1 MKKTIHIL
9 LSIGSLIFISSTG
22 ASGQDTTAVPG
33 GGSLEVLA
41 LEEAVRIG
49 LENNYSIQISAGDEE
64 IASTNLEMAKSALF
78 PRVELTGGI
87 DGRSTN
93 SDLTFFHGR
102 VQSRNGAKS
111 SSYNAA
117 LALDWTIF
125 DGFGMFASID
135 KYQELK
141 SIGSLN
147 ARLTVLNTVADI
159 ISTYYD
165 IVRLKQELKSIG
177 EALDISR
184 LRVQQAD
191 DRYFVGTGSKLELL
205 NSKVDFNEDTSS
217 FISQQEAVKTAKT
230 RLNEIL
236 ARDLNTPFDVVDTIV
251 IDLDLRYSELRNQLI
266 GENPELAFAQAR
278 KKVAELEYR
287 EIRANRYSTIS
298 VMSSYSFVQ
307 SDSESG
313 QLLSNQSHGLNYGI
327 SARMNIFS
335 GFLQRKQERS
345 AQIQIENQ
353 QLMYDQLLQAVE
365 SELTIAF
372 SNYENSKVLMQ
383 LEEEN
388 REVAKQNLE
397 ITLEMFRLGNI
408 TQLELREAQQNLLLA
423 ENRYIDAKYQAKLA
437 EIALR
442 KISGKF

>member
-64 IASTNLEMAKSALF
+64 IASTDLEMAKSALF

-93 SDLTFFHGR
+93 SDLTFFDGR
-102 VQSRNGAKS
+102 VQSRKGAKS

-266 GENPELAFAQAR
+266 GENPELALAQAR

-287 EIRANRYSTIS
+287 EIRANRYPTIS

-353 QLMYDQLLQAVE
+353 QLVFDQLLQAVE